1 MNANSNYMRN
11 PSSENP
17 NSNYSNT
24 YKNSGKNSFGKGRA
38 FSNKDWN
45 NFYGGGKKGDNE
57 LVSKPMFTNSKL
69 ENNGNPEGNFVKID
83 VNPELEEKKS
93 FKLTNIGEVPI
104 NNQQPNSLLAIKS
117 LLVGKDPEKKENKN
131 DDEEKTNENKNNEFG
146 LSIQNNN
153 INKNNLIDNGNSL
166 PWRSGAI
173 FGEKGGGYKKD
184 YYNKAYWN
192 NRKDNYYFS
201 SGKKYNK
208 NKYSL
213 YQPQSKRNNK
223 FD

>member
-1 MNANSNYMRN
+1 MNANSNYMKN

-17 NSNYSNT
+17 NINYGNP
-24 YKNSGKNSFGKGRA
+24 YKNSGKNSYGKGRA
-38 FSNKDWN
+38 ISNKDWN
-45 NFYGGGKKGDNE
+45 NYYGGGKKDDNE

-83 VNPELEEKKS
+83 VNPELEEKKN

-104 NNQQPNSLLAIKS
+104 NNNQQNSLLAIKS
-117 LLVGKDPEKKENKN
+117 LLLGKDPEKEIKNNEENK
-131 DDEEKTNENKNNEFG
+131 NENKNNELG
-146 LSIQNNN
+146 LSLQSNN
-153 INKNNLIDNGNSL
+153 INSNNLNDNTNSL
-166 PWRSGAI
+166 PWRSGA
-173 FGEKGGGYKKD
+173 FLGEKGGGYKKD

>member
-17 NSNYSNT
+17 NINYGNP
-24 YKNSGKNSFGKGRA
+24 YKNSGKNSNGKGRA

-45 NFYGGGKKGDNE
+45 NYYGGGKKGDDE

-69 ENNGNPEGNFVKID
+69 ENNGNPEGNFVKIEI
-83 VNPELEEKKS
+83 NPELEEKKN

-104 NNQQPNSLLAIKS
+104 NNNQQNSLLAIKS
-117 LLVGKDPEKKENKN
+117 LLVGKDPEKDTKN
-131 DDEEKTNENKNNEFG
+131 DEEKTNENKNNEFG
-146 LSIQNNN
+146 VSMQNNN
-153 INKNNLIDNGNSL
+153 FNNNLNDNTNSL
-166 PWRSGAI
+166 PWRSGAF

-184 YYNKAYWN
+184 YYNKDYWN
-192 NRKDNYYFS
+192 NRKNNYYFS

-213 YQPQSKRNNK
+213 YQPQSKRSNK